1 MLKTTVGHSFSRS
14 FGQSVGRPFVR
25 SCVRTCIRAC
35 VRTCIR
41 AFVRSYVRSIGR
53 SFVKLLYFVTD
64 NPPTL
69 PGVDDSKVYVSTTNY
84 QYHDDAEE
92 FLFSEVLSHYGD
104 VLVSFNNASMRWSN
118 VGLTLPG

>member
-1 MLKTTVGHSFSRS
+1 MRACVRVCMRACVHSCVRA
-14 FGQSVGRPFVR
+14 FGQSVV
-25 SCVRTCIRAC
+25 C
-35 VRTCIR
+35 
-41 AFVRSYVRSIGR
+41 

-69 PGVDDSKVYVSTTNY
+69 PGVDDDKVYVSTTNY

-104 VLVSFNNASMRWSN
+104 VLVSFNNASMKWSN